1 MKIKLLVIGKTD
13 DKSLQSLMQLYEK
26 RIKGFVGFDF
36 DVIPD
41 IKNTKKLSENQQK
54 QKEGDLLLAKLNTS
68 DYVVL
73 LDEKGKEFT
82 SVKFAAFLQKQM
94 NSGIK
99 QLVFIIGGPYGFSQ
113 AVYQRANQ
121 KIALSQMTFSH
132 QMVRLIFLEQ
142 LYRGYAIINHH
153 PYHHV

>member
-54 QKEGDLLLAKLNTS
+54 QKESNLLLVKLNIS

-73 LDEKGKEFT
+73 LDEKGKE
-82 SVKFAAFLQKQM
+82 L
-94 NSGIK
+94 
-99 QLVFIIGGPYGFSQ
+99 L
-113 AVYQRANQ
+113 R
-121 KIALSQMTFSH
+121 
-132 QMVRLIFLEQ
+132 
-142 LYRGYAIINHH
+142 
-153 PYHHV
+153 